1 MKIGAGFGGFLI
13 IFCAALC
20 AGQEDPLFEAI
31 ESYLSKYRQSI
42 VEEDVTIQSGIIRLE
57 LDGRRTNLKSQ
68 LLLGF
73 FSVGRAIQKSSYPF
87 REVQIIIYY
96 QIKESQQLAVTV
108 GVEKVLNLA
117 QGRLGSEQFFNEI
130 GY

>member
-1 MKIGAGFGGFLI
+1 MSIKLRLGTILLIFWTVLIAGRKDL
-13 IFCAALC
+13 LY
-20 AGQEDPLFEAI
+20 ESI
-31 ESYLSKYRQSI
+31 ETYLSKYRQTISK
-42 VEEDVTIQSGIIRLE
+42 EDVTIQGGIISLE

-73 FSVGRAIQKSSYPF
+73 FSVGRSIQKSSYPF
-87 REVQIIIYY
+87 REVQIVIYY
-96 QIKESQQLAVTV
+96 EINESQRLVVTV
-108 GVEKVLNLA
+108 GVEKVLNLV